1 MNIPADIHTHRLPAL
16 PGEAI
21 VNSYPETFAPVPGG
35 WYSVGVHPWYI
46 TPETDTPPFV
56 TPELASRLQS
66 LSALARH
73 PQVVAIG
80 EAGLDKLASASMSL
94 QQQVFGYH
102 VLLAMELRKPL
113 IIHQVRSADNLLKT
127 KKLLSPA
134 NPWIIHGFRGKA
146 PLAQQFLRHGCY
158 LSFGAKYSDDALRS
172 VPLDRLFLETDDS
185 PQSICELYER
195 AAQVRGISPASLR
208 QIVEENVAN
217 VFFKR

>member
-21 VNSYPETFAPVPGG
+21 VNSYPETFAPVLGG

-46 TPETDTPPFV
+46 TPETDTPPSV

-73 PQVVAIG
+73 SQVVAIG
-80 EAGLDKLASASMSL
+80 EAGLDKLASAPMSL

-113 IIHQVRSADNLLKT
+113 IIHQVRSADSLLKT

-185 PQSICELYER
+185 PQSIGELYGR
-195 AAQVRGISPASLR
+195 AAQVRGISPDSLR
-208 QIVEENVAN
+208 RIVEENVAN